1 MNFDVLP
8 HRISNE
14 ILEIDFFLVED
25 DRAGPLDILGSHGI
39 SVPITNLAGR
49 LGEVSDD

>member
-25 DRAGPLDILGSHGI
+25 DRTGARDILGSHGI
-39 SVPITNLAGR
+39 SVPITILERILAMYPFG
-49 LGEVSDD
+49 

>member
-1 MNFDVLP
+1 MNFAVLP

-25 DRAGPLDILGSHGI
+25 DRAGPLDILESHGK
-39 SVPITNLAGR
+39 SVPITILERILSMHPFG
-49 LGEVSDD
+49 